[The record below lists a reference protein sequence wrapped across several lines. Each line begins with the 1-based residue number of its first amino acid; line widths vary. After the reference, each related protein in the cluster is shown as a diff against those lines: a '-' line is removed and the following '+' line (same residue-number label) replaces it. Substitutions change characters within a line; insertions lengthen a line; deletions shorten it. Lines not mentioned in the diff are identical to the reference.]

1 MTQLSNILK
10 GLIGDFQK
18 KKSASEFFNGLA
30 MILHVP
36 SMLWRSKLGTVSN
49 ADECFMQFKD
59 IALDSDGVIRVKRG
73 QRSPNALASYAYFCK
88 IVWPNTKWL
97 SLFLVLLGMRIKHGM
112 GNLHFVTYYV

>member
-10 GLIGDFQK
+10 GLIGDFQQ

-59 IALDSDGVIRVKRG
+59 IALDSDGVIRVKGHQYQMTFIIPCIVRYENKTWYG
-73 QRSPNALASYAYFCK
+73 KPPFCD
-88 IVWPNTKWL
+88 
-97 SLFLVLLGMRIKHGM
+97 VLRI
-112 GNLHFVTYYV
+112 N

>member
-10 GLIGDFQK
+10 GLIGDFQKK

-59 IALDSDGVIRVKRG
+59 IALDSDGVIRVKG
-73 QRSPNALASYAYFCK
+73 VKGHQMLWHPLHISVKLYDLIPNDFHY
-88 IVWPNTKWL
+88 
-97 SLFLVLLGMRIKHGM
+97 SL
-112 GNLHFVTYYV
+112 YC

>member
-59 IALDSDGVIRVKRG
+59 IALDSDGVIRVKG
-73 QRSPNALASYAYFCK
+73 HQMLWHPMHNSVKLYDLIPNDFHY
-88 IVWPNTKWL
+88 
-97 SLFLVLLGMRIKHGM
+97 SL
-112 GNLHFVTYYV
+112 YW